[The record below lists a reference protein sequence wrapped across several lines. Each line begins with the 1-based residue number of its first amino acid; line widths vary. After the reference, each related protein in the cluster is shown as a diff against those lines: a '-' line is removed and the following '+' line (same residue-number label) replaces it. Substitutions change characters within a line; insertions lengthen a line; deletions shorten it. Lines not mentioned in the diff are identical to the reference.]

1 MSRARAVSRTELFD
15 LFTAAL
21 SPRRRIRVDAT
32 GTHRYLDQTL
42 PERMPTV
49 PHALY
54 LADVHLRFRLVVL
67 DLDSARHG
75 PEAVQDDLRRVRGWL
90 AEAGIDHVVAQSGSP
105 GARHVWIG
113 TPDGASAALVAQLAI
128 ALTRLLPTLDHGVLL
143 NPRTGAVRPP
153 GALHRAGGASAL
165 VPEAHGRGGVVTTA
179 AARHAADAL
188 RRGASITALEYLV
201 MSLPHP
207 GHAEPATPAD
217 GAARIV
223 VDEHGVS
230 CLAGQRHA
238 LSAATQA
245 QLRAPLPAD
254 TDASGRLW
262 SVLLGAAVARH
273 RYSDV
278 LGWLDDVTIT
288 AVEHAR
294 SLRHTQSSQRIARP
308 VSEQH
313 ALLRRQWERA
323 VTTAARLPPSESA
336 APGNIDTR
344 AADVVDTVAAVLAE
358 AAALPWRWASA
369 AGPADLA
376 VLQALCLM
384 CLRACQ
390 IEVDLD
396 VRRWA
401 ELAGHSR
408 STVSRATVRLSAE
421 DDSGRR
427 WLHRV
432 APSDGTCAARWRL
445 LWSDPGDSVVDSNGT
460 QGQPAPAV
468 LTAVVKAAAERDDVP
483 TARQLNSVTTEVIVS
498 KSQGPASRVARTDLL
513 SQLTEAL
520 EHTRND
526 VWTFG
531 KGLGHHAA
539 RAAWEVR
546 QGATDPRTVAART
559 GCSPKRT
566 KDYLHAL
573 QGTEVV
579 TGQCRL
585 RWTGRTE
592 QAARRLGVAG
602 LAARRAH
609 EHTVDR
615 ELHAWWRDELAWRR
629 RRGKPRRRPGRP
641 AHPNQIALAT
651 SLPIPQRARLGPF
664 PARPEDEC
672 RGRADYPSARALV
685 RLALGLRPDTK
696 QSHDSALRPSG
707 HRQRPSV

>member
-1 MSRARAVSRTELFD
+1 MSGAHAVTRDELFGV
-15 LFTAAL
+15 FTAAL

-32 GTHRYLDQTL
+32 GAHSYHDHPL
-42 PERMPTV
+42 PEHAPTV

-54 LADVHLRFRLVVL
+54 LTDAHLRYRLVVL

-75 PEAVQDDLRRVRGWL
+75 PDAVQDDLRRVRRWL

-105 GARHVWIG
+105 GGRHVWIG
-113 TPDGASAALVAQLAI
+113 TPEGASASLVAQLAL
-128 ALTRLLPTLDHGVLL
+128 ALARLLPTLDHGVLV

-165 VPEAHGRGGVVTTA
+165 DPEAHGRGGVVTAA
-179 AARHAADAL
+179 AARQAADTL
-188 RRGASITALEYLV
+188 RRGASIAALEYLV
-201 MSLPHP
+201 VSLPHP
-207 GHAEPATPAD
+207 GHVEPAAPAD
-217 GAARIV
+217 ADARVI
-223 VDEHGVS
+223 VDEHGMP
-230 CLAGQRHA
+230 CLAGTRHA
-238 LSAATQA
+238 LSAATQS
-245 QLRAPLPAD
+245 QLRAPLPIDA
-254 TDASGRLW
+254 DASGRLW

-273 RYSDV
+273 RYADV
-278 LGWLDDVTIT
+278 LGWLDDATIT

-294 SLRHTQSSQRIARP
+294 SQRHTDSGRRIDRP

-313 ALLRRQWERA
+313 ALMRRQWERA
-323 VTTAARLPPSESA
+323 VTTASRLPSSESA
-336 APGNIDTR
+336 TTDDIDTR

-358 AAALPWRWASA
+358 AAAIPWRWASA

-384 CLRACQ
+384 CLRACR

-408 STVSRATVRLSAE
+408 STVSRAPPRLSAE

-432 APSDGTCAARWRL
+432 APSDGSHAARWRL
-445 LWSDPGDSVVDSNGT
+445 LWTDPGDSAVDSSGT
-460 QGQPAPAV
+460 QGKPAPAV
-468 LTAVVKAAAERDDVP
+468 LQAVVKAKGGPAGGL
-483 TARQLNSVTTEVIVS
+483 TARGLISLVTEVTVLDKRGS
-498 KSQGPASRVARTDLL
+498 MSQVARTDLL

-526 VWTFG
+526 VWAFG

-546 QGATDPRTVAART
+546 QGATDPHQVATRT
-559 GCSPKRT
+559 GCSSHRT
-566 KDYLHAL
+566 EGYLQAL
-573 QGTEVV
+573 RGTGLLL
-579 TGQCRL
+579 GQCRL

-629 RRGKPRRRPGRP
+629 RRGKQRRGRGRP
-641 AHPNQIALAT
+641 AHPSQIALAT
-651 SLPIPQRARLGPF
+651 SVPVPQRVRLGPF
-664 PARPEDEC
+664 PARPEVEC

-685 RLALGLRPDTK
+685 HLALGLRPHTT
-696 QSHDSALRPSG
+696 QSRDSAAPRPRG
-707 HRQRPSV
+707 HSQ